1 MATLLSG
8 LEKDDGRTAWI
19 IGTVLTG
26 GTSGVN
32 VNDASATSLLL
43 LG

>member
-1 MATLLSG
+1 MVTLFSG

-19 IGTVLTG
+19 IGTVLTDEMG
-26 GTSGVN
+26 GVN